1 MFKFYTSKLEL
12 EFELPNSERS
22 ILKRNLIK
30 DGTVY
35 TVNQWAMNRNTNSQ

>member
-12 EFELPNSERS
+12 EFELPKSERS